1 MLTYQDLLPEDGG
14 YFQFMRETVEP
25 YLAVHRTEGFFASK
39 DDKRLYYECEILP
52 DAKGAVVI
60 SHGYN
65 ESAEKFREMAYWF
78 MQMGFSVFALDH
90 RGHGRSH
97 RLSPDL
103 ALTDIESFSD
113 YVRDLHCFVKKIV
126 QPKAKGLPLYLY
138 GHSMGGAVSILY
150 LQNHPSVFQKAI
162 LTSPML
168 KPKTEGI
175 PTTVTR
181 AMSAVCRIFGRGDR
195 LVFTAKSGFNDNEQ
209 FETSPDTSVE
219 RFEYYRQKRVAY
231 PYLQNSYPSYR
242 WVNES
247 LRIGRYMLDPI
258 RCARIKIP
266 VLLFS
271 AGDDDLVFRREQD
284 IFVSLLVNGELQ
296 CEDRARHEIYMSTND
311 VMADYLSEIETFL
324 KTRFTKK

>member
-1 MLTYQDLLPEDGG
+1 MLAFQDLLPEDGG
-14 YFQFMRETVEP
+14 YFQFMQETVEP
-25 YLAVHRTEGFFASK
+25 YLISHRIEGFFSSK
-39 DDKRLYYECEILP
+39 DEKRLYYEYELLP

-78 MQMGFSVFALDH
+78 MKMGFSVFALDH
-90 RGHGRSH
+90 RGHGRSY

-126 QPKAKGLPLYLY
+126 QPNTKGLPLYLY
-138 GHSMGGAVSILY
+138 GHSMGGAISILY
-150 LQNHPSVFQKAI
+150 LQNHPTVFQKAI
-162 LTSPML
+162 LTAPML

-175 PTTVTR
+175 PTPVTR
-181 AMSAVCRIFGRGDR
+181 AMSAVCRIFGKGDK
-195 LVFTAKSGFNDNEQ
+195 LVFTARAGFNDNEQ
-209 FETSPDTSVE
+209 FENSPDTSIE
-219 RFEYYRQKRVAY
+219 RFEYYKHKRVMY

-247 LRIGRYMLDPI
+247 LRIGKFMLDPI
-258 RCARIKIP
+258 RCARVKLP

-271 AGDDDLVFRREQD
+271 AGEDDFVFRREQEV
-284 IFVSLLVNGELQ
+284 FVSLISNGKIQ
-296 CEDRARHEIYMSTND
+296 YEDRARHEIYMSTND
-311 VMADYLSEIETFL
+311 VMSNYLSEIETFL
-324 KTRFTKK
+324 ESAPSKK